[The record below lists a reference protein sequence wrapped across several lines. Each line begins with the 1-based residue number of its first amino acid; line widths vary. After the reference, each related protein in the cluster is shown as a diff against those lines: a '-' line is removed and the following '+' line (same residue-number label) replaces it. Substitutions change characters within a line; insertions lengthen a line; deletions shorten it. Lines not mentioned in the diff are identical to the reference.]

1 MRLKEHE
8 RQQSGVKVI
17 LGELERRVEE
27 LVGKC
32 SVVVDMDLGVDAR
45 KTLWFRAQIAA
56 MRGLIDNIR
65 VQGDDVE
72 HNDGDNEFDR
82 EG

>member
-27 LVGKC
+27 LVGQK
-32 SVVVDMDLGVDAR
+32 
-45 KTLWFRAQIAA
+45 RATSLDSSIMTNIKLQIKV
-56 MRGLIDNIR
+56 G
-65 VQGDDVE
+65 
-72 HNDGDNEFDR
+72 
-82 EG
+82 